1 MVTTLQLF
9 RQYGAAA
16 VGILADIGLRRV
28 TKVPVMGRMFYQNT
42 DRSTLFHVVHSYP
55 KIERMVNALPDKI
68 NGAVIDCGAN
78 NGLFS
83 FCMAH
88 RYPDAKIYAVEPL
101 NELEGV
107 LAKNI
112 PHATV
117 IKKAVAGPGDQVVF
131 YSSAD
136 SDQVGS
142 IFPENVAPFV
152 DRVTY
157 RHAEKTTLDELTYQ
171 YRIGKISV
179 LKVDIQGAE
188 LLALEYGRTAMEKA
202 DFLFLE
208 VFLYDSNAVDLVRL
222 VGEYFP
228 YHKPINPIIYG
239 ADILF
244 SKVKVWS

>member
-1 MVTTLQLF
+1 M
-9 RQYGAAA
+9 GA
-16 VGILADIGLRRV
+16 VSILASLCLRRV
-28 TKVPVMGRMFYQNT
+28 AKVPVMGQTFRQNV
-42 DRSTLFHVVHSYP
+42 DRSTLFHIVHSYP

-83 FCMAH
+83 FCMIR
-88 RYPDAKIYAVEPL
+88 RYPNVKIFAVEPL
-101 NELEGV
+101 NKLEGV

-112 PHATV
+112 PQATV
-117 IKKAVAGPGDQVVF
+117 IKKAVAGPGGQVAF

-142 IFPENVAPFV
+142 IFPDNIAPFV
-152 DRVTY
+152 AQVERRY
-157 RHAEKTTLDELTYQ
+157 AEKATLDELIDQ
-171 YRIGKISV
+171 YRISKVSV

-188 LLALEYGRTAMEKA
+188 LLALEHGRAAMESA

-208 VFLYDSNAVDLVRL
+208 VFLYDQHAIDLVRL

-244 SKVKVWS
+244 SKVKTWN